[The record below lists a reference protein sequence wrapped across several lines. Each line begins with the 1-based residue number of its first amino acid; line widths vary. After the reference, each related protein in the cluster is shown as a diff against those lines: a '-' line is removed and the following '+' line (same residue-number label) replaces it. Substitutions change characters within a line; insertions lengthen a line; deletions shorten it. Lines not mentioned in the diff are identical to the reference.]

1 MGDPWTG
8 TRQKDTGRR
17 AGAPLSW
24 RLPIVVGVAALAI
37 GYRREAPPAPG
48 RAPA

>member
-1 MGDPWTG
+1 MATSIV
-8 TRQKDTGRR
+8 T
-17 AGAPLSW
+17 W
-24 RLPIVVGVAALAI
+24 RLPIVVGAASLAI